1 MLWYCC
7 HYGVVA
13 TFLKRKKCR
22 TFITWTNL
30 GAGGKRKLYK
40 INGHW
45 PLRVGEGQAKS
56 VKDCTKTLLLIFH
69 CWYLCS
75 FTERKIIFR
84 YKNLLHIR
92 KKPFSFC
99 QIFCYILLI
108 RLCYLFHIFIL
119 LLFPTC
125 YFLSSFVLRFKF
137 LLSGHNVVNIL
148 TLG

>member
-1 MLWYCC
+1 MLKSLRVKSKTNFCSIYQNCKIESAKNMFWEKC
-7 HYGVVA
+7 YGIVA

-84 YKNLLHIR
+84 YKNLTH
-92 KKPFSFC
+92 KKKTF
-99 QIFCYILLI
+99 
-108 RLCYLFHIFIL
+108 
-119 LLFPTC
+119 
-125 YFLSSFVLRFKF
+125 FVLPDFVTF
-137 LLSGHNVVNIL
+137 YW
-148 TLG
+148 

>member
-1 MLWYCC
+1 MFWEKC
-7 HYGVVA
+7 YGIVA

-75 FTERKIIFR
+75 FTKRKIIFR
-84 YKNLLHIR
+84 YKNLTH
-92 KKPFSFC
+92 KKKTFFVLPD
-99 QIFCYILLI
+99 ILL
-108 RLCYLFHIFIL
+108 HFIDKIVL
-119 LLFPTC
+119 LIPYSHSFVISYMLFP
-125 YFLSSFVLRFKF
+125 FVVCFKIQVSAF
-137 LLSGHNVVNIL
+137 W
-148 TLG
+148 TQYC